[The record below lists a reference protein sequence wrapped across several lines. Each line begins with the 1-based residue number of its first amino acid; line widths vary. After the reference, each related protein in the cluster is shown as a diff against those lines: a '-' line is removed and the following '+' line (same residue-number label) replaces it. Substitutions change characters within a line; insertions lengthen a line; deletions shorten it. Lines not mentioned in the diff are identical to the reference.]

1 MSDKVTTGDVEVNC
15 LFMMS
20 QAMDLILR
28 DVDSRM
34 RQMAAKEGKSGGFR
48 HEKKMLFRKYAE
60 AVRAACVMS
69 EMLNAD
75 IVALEEK
82 KGFRDYD
89 LWLRESN
96 ELARLILLY
105 ADKSSED
112 GATEAIFGYLNS
124 FKGAGVVS
132 EDDLRRFFLK

>member
-1 MSDKVTTGDVEVNC
+1 MGDKITVQSVETNV
-15 LFMMS
+15 LYMGVM
-20 QAMDLILR
+20 ALDLILR
-28 DVDSRM
+28 DTERRM
-34 RQMAAKEGKSGGFR
+34 RAIGGEFKY
-48 HEKKMLFRKYAE
+48 EKKMAFNRFIKSVKEACLMAE
-60 AVRAACVMS
+60 RLQDDV
-69 EMLNAD
+69 
-75 IVALEEK
+75 VASTAGSSYK
-82 KGFRDYD
+82 DYD
-89 LWLRESN
+89 VWLGEAN

>member
-1 MSDKVTTGDVEVNC
+1 MGDKITVQSVETNV
-15 LFMMS
+15 LYMGVM
-20 QAMDLILR
+20 ALDLILR
-28 DVDSRM
+28 DAERRM
-34 RQMAAKEGKSGGFR
+34 KAAGGEFKY
-48 HEKKMLFRKYAE
+48 EKKMVFNRFFKAVKEACLMAE
-60 AVRAACVMS
+60 RLQDDVVDSMAKS
-69 EMLNAD
+69 SY
-75 IVALEEK
+75 K
-82 KGFRDYD
+82 DYD
-89 LWLRESN
+89 VWLGEAN

>member
-1 MSDKVTTGDVEVNC
+1 MSDNKITVQSVETNV
-15 LFMMS
+15 LYMGVM
-20 QAMDLILR
+20 ALDLILR
-28 DVDSRM
+28 DTERRM
-34 RQMAAKEGKSGGFR
+34 RAIGGEFKY
-48 HEKKMLFRKYAE
+48 EKKMAFNRFIKSVKEACLMAE
-60 AVRAACVMS
+60 RLQDDV
-69 EMLNAD
+69 
-75 IVALEEK
+75 VASTAGSSYK
-82 KGFRDYD
+82 DYD
-89 LWLRESN
+89 VWLGEAN